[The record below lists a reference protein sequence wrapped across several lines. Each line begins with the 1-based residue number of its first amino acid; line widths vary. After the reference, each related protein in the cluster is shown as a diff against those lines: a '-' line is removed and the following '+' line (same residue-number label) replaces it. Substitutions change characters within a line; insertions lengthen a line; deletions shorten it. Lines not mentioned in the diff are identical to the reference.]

1 METSSLVSEYPQK
14 INVDQL
20 ETVIMLVDSNYHI
33 LDMNRSAQKMFAVGD
48 SRRRNCTLGNILPYP
63 QRLQEII
70 DIAIRNS
77 SVIVEREL
85 DIQFAL
91 ITRKSLIVLSLQL
104 LFQGTSWVAVLSK
117 LVIKN
122 LFRK

>member
-1 METSSLVSEYPQK
+1 
-14 INVDQL
+14 
-20 ETVIMLVDSNYHI
+20 MLVDSNYRI

-70 DIAIRNS
+70 DIAISNS

-85 DIQFAL
+85 EIQFDANYSKV
-91 ITRKSLIVLSLQL
+91 IDCVVSPVLHWYESRVV
-104 LFQGTSWVAVLSK
+104 SE
-117 LVIKN
+117 
-122 LFRK
+122 

>member
-1 METSSLVSEYPQK
+1 METSSLVSECPKK

-20 ETVIMLVDSNYHI
+20 ETVILLVDSNYRI

-70 DIAIRNS
+70 DIAISNS
-77 SVIVEREL
+77 SVWKCVGFIWLRGAIVPWP
-85 DIQFAL
+85 DP
-91 ITRKSLIVLSLQL
+91 
-104 LFQGTSWVAVLSK
+104 
-117 LVIKN
+117 
-122 LFRK
+122 